1 MVTRPIR
8 TFLGLPFFY
17 PCPMDLPP
25 SGWYP
30 DPYGT
35 PSLLRWWD
43 GSVWTQHTHP
53 DVTAV
58 GSGGEPAAT
67 VLQSA
72 VQSTAVQGAAGPG
85 TGMQA
90 TTVQPAAQTSGLQ
103 ATTVQPSAG
112 QPNTEWLRRTK
123 PPTGQ
128 PTAPQPAL
136 PTDPVA
142 AAAAAAAAAASGVA
156 PTAYQPAVTTAQPG
170 GVQPTAFQPA
180 AGQPGGMQ
188 TVAMQPTPPPLGAG
202 AGTQVLYGGGDPW
215 QTPGMPGGPGGPAGF
230 GGPMQGNPYGYQE
243 VQRRRRRRLM
253 GGLAAGTVAAIAAIA
268 IIVANLGGSPATP
281 AAVAQ
286 SPTTPP
292 PPPTA
297 SAPSPTAS
305 ASPTASPT
313 ATTGQSTLNDSQSGL
328 SYTQLSSPWQATASC
343 PSTLNSVQAF
353 PWTDGEY
360 AVAGQVNGNN
370 GPMTW
375 YGEACS
381 GPLPLQYGYSG
392 TQDLQSV
399 AENLASTFE
408 NAYYNPLDHNI
419 SQGNDNPIQVSG
431 HAAWEVTYDV
441 TYTNASG
448 QGAGWTDEEAAV
460 VVVDTG
466 TDEPAVF
473 FTSVPYTLNE
483 ANISTLVSSLQL
495 TSTPSGGNPQPGGNQ
510 PSDGANP

>member
-1 MVTRPIR
+1 
-8 TFLGLPFFY
+8 
-17 PCPMDLPP
+17 MDLPP

-30 DPYGT
+30 DPHGT

-53 DVTAV
+53 DVTAA

-72 VQSTAVQGAAGPG
+72 VQG
-85 TGMQA
+85 TDIQA

-103 ATTVQPSAG
+103 ATTVQPSAD
-112 QPNTEWLRRTK
+112 WLRRTK

-136 PTDPVA
+136 PTDPA
-142 AAAAAAAAAASGVA
+142 AAAAAAAAAAGGVA
-156 PTAYQPAVTTAQPG
+156 PTAYQPAVTTVQP

-180 AGQPGGMQ
+180 AVQPTAVQSAAMQAGGMQ
-188 TVAMQPTPPPLGAG
+188 TVAMQPTAVQPG
-202 AGTQVLYGGGDPW
+202 AGTQVLFGGGDPW
-215 QTPGMPGGPGGPAGF
+215 QAPGMPAGPGGPVGL

-243 VQRRRRRRLM
+243 AQRRRRRRLI
-253 GGLAAGTVAAIAAIA
+253 GGLTAGTVAAIAAIA
-268 IIVANLGGSPATP
+268 IIVANLGSSPSTP
-281 AAVAQ
+281 AAAVQ
-286 SPTTPP
+286 SPTPP
-292 PPPTA
+292 LSPSA

-313 ATTGQSTLNDSQSGL
+313 STASQSTLTDTQSGL
-328 SYTQLSSPWQATASC
+328 SYAQLASPWQATASC
-343 PSTLNSVQAF
+343 SSTLNSVQAF

-360 AVAGQVNGNN
+360 AIAGQVNGNN
-370 GPMTW
+370 GPTTW

-392 TQDLQSV
+392 SADLQGT

-408 NAYYNPLDHNI
+408 NAYYNALDHTIN
-419 SQGNDNPIQVSG
+419 QGNDNPTQISG
-431 HAAWEVTYDV
+431 HPAWEVTFDV
-441 TYTNASG
+441 SYTNASG
-448 QGAGWTDEEAAV
+448 QGATWTDEEAAV

-473 FTSVPYTLNE
+473 FTSVPDTLNE
-483 ANISTLVSSLQL
+483 ANITTLVSSLQL
-495 TSTPSGGNPQPGGNQ
+495 SSTPSSANTQPAGNQ